1 MRLVRLAVS
10 TCCDHPAIKAI
21 VVDEGPIGIEIRSL
35 TTDETRKVVEVY
47 NAVADT
53 AEGSNHLPYQ
63 MTFQLLKDEDIVNS
77 TVESME
83 PWLDRHIAS

>member
-21 VVDEGPIGIEIRSL
+21 VVDNYGPLGIEVRSL
-35 TTDETRKVVEVY
+35 TPEELKKVVDTY
-47 NAVADT
+47 NAVADA

-63 MTFQLLKDEDIVNS
+63 MTFQLLKENDIA
-77 TVESME
+77 E
-83 PWLDRHIAS
+83 PVI

>member
-21 VVDEGPIGIEIRSL
+21 VVDDGPLGVEIRSL
-35 TTDETRKVVEVY
+35 TTEELKKVVDTY
-47 NAVADT
+47 NAVADA

-63 MTFQLLKDEDIVNS
+63 MTFQLLKESDIA
-77 TVESME
+77 E
-83 PWLDRHIAS
+83 PVI